1 MDYKGGAIKL
11 YSQQAEPVLEVL
23 NREGV
28 CFSKAEYVKAK
39 YGESAPVF
47 LTAYRWFV
55 GRLGDFVPKP
65 EDAEFPYWAFRD
77 LYSIEVSGA
86 VPPLTLMVPE
96 DQAVFFDLY
105 DWNKI
110 MRFQYIGE
118 SAEEEKDWKK
128 ELSMRGLKETGIM
141 LTDFYPEW
149 KQKIYGSWDRLFR
162 HHEKIREGDLS
173 GVGSVQAGLWQIRK
187 EWIIKE

>member
-1 MDYKGGAIKL
+1 MDYKGRTIKL
-11 YSQQAEPVLEVL
+11 YSLQAGPVLEVL
-23 NREGV
+23 NREDV

-65 EDAEFPYWAFRD
+65 EGAEFPYWAFRD
-77 LYSIEVSGA
+77 LYSIEASGS

-110 MRFQYIGE
+110 MQFQYIGE
-118 SAEEEKDWKK
+118 SAEEEKAWKQ
-128 ELSMRGLKETGIM
+128 ELSMRGLKETSIM
-141 LTDFYPEW
+141 LSDFYPEW
-149 KQKIYGSWDRLFR
+149 KQKIYESWDRLFR